1 MLSEAEQHDPSGRE
15 DGSNISATSEVNPGI
30 GDLGAPH
37 QYSRDAANNI
47 PSGTALLFPAS
58 RSEDMERTRTS

>member
-1 MLSEAEQHDPSGRE
+1 MMSEAEQHDAIGRE
-15 DGSNISATSEVNPGI
+15 DGSNISATSEVNRDI

-47 PSGTALLFPAS
+47 P
-58 RSEDMERTRTS
+58 D